1 MAPQSP
7 DPGGPSYTSRK
18 SSNQNN
24 GGPPCRKGFEK
35 SPAPQGSCC
44 LLPPESLR
52 RWTTAPS
59 ASPAGR
65 SLGLLESEE
74 RYLGKIRTHEPWPP
88 SSDTLHW
95 KLPPGT
101 PLPLGLLICT
111 SQPSWARGSAAAL
124 WTLPG
129 TTSARTARSRASLR
143 GCKDA
148 SQKAISLCRSATK
161 NSKEGGCRDNQ
172 FPEVNIN
179 LTHTVFFFLLLGF
192 LKSTFF
198 HKKT

>member
-1 MAPQSP
+1 M
-7 DPGGPSYTSRK
+7 
-18 SSNQNN
+18 
-24 GGPPCRKGFEK
+24 GPPTLHANLVTKTTVDLGAERALK
-35 SPAPQGSCC
+35 SH
-44 LLPPESLR
+44 LLPRAPAASFLR
-52 RWTTAPS
+52 SHS
-59 ASPAGR
+59 ADGQRHHQHRQQGGVWDFWKVRNATW
-65 SLGLLESEE
+65 
-74 RYLGKIRTHEPWPP
+74 GKIRTHEPWPP